1 MLPPGSWHSLSPS
14 PHLKQDFPWHCSPS
28 SSRALQAW
36 LCLAVPTQGHG
47 SVALL
52 VLQAFVLGRPSPQR
66 RAGPRTLALL
76 ALSFPPPST
85 AHFTS
90 LHILL
95 HSIILCLP
103 ACHQGKLGREEYIL
117 TFPFS
122 PVRNHSSTQI
132 FKNGLQ
138 TSIFVF

>member
-1 MLPPGSWHSLSPS
+1 M
-14 PHLKQDFPWHCSPS
+14 
-28 SSRALQAW
+28 
-36 LCLAVPTQGHG
+36 PTLGHG

-66 RAGPRTLALL
+66 RAGPRTLTLL

-95 HSIILCLP
+95 HSIILYCAFLP
-103 ACHQGKLGREEYIL
+103 VTKGSLGGR
-117 TFPFS
+117 
-122 PVRNHSSTQI
+122 
-132 FKNGLQ
+132 
-138 TSIFVF
+138 SIF